1 MSRRVKNRTGESSSS
16 KPESEASAS
25 DVSRETTPTA
35 VAPESPPAAEE
46 VFGERLPLARRY
58 AELLAGAGTERGLL
72 GPREV
77 PRLWDRHLL
86 NCGVLAGVIPAD
98 STVCDIGSG
107 AGLPGIVLAI
117 ARPDLRVT
125 LLEPLLRRAAFL
137 SEVADTLELTGVT
150 VVRARAEDHQGSYD
164 VVTARAVAPLSR
176 LARVALGLCRP
187 GGSVLAMKGE
197 RAGTE
202 LDDARP
208 ELDAAGAAE
217 CSIERLG
224 ADLLSVPTTVVRVV
238 AGTSRG
244 GKSSAKQRRNRRD
257 GSGSARGV

>member
-1 MSRRVKNRTGESSSS
+1 M
-16 KPESEASAS
+16 
-25 DVSRETTPTA
+25 
-35 VAPESPPAAEE
+35 
-46 VFGERLPLARRY
+46 FGERLSLARRY
-58 AELLAGAGTERGLL
+58 AQLLAGPGTERGLL

-86 NCGVLAGVIPAD
+86 NCGVLADMVPTNA
-98 STVCDIGSG
+98 TVCDIGSG

-117 ARPDLRVT
+117 ARPDLRIT
-125 LLEPLLRRAAFL
+125 LLEPLLRRAEFL
-137 SEVADTLELTGVT
+137 SEVAEELELDGIT
-150 VVRARAEDHQGSYD
+150 VVRARAEDHRGSYD

-202 LDDARP
+202 LDEARQ
-208 ELDAAGAAE
+208 ELDAAGAVE
-217 CSIERLG
+217 YSIERLG
-224 ADLLSVPTTVVRVV
+224 AELLPVPTTVVRVV

-244 GKSSAKQRRNRRD
+244 AASSAKKRRSRRD

>member
-1 MSRRVKNRTGESSSS
+1 MSRRAKNRTGESSSS
-16 KPESEASAS
+16 KPESKASAS

-35 VAPESPPAAEE
+35 VAPDSPPSAEQ
-46 VFGERLPLARRY
+46 VFGERLPVVRRY
-58 AELLAGAGTERGLL
+58 AELLAGPGTERGLL

-86 NCGVLAGVIPAD
+86 NCGVLAGMVPMNA
-98 STVCDIGSG
+98 TVCDIGSG

-117 ARPDLRVT
+117 TRPDLRIT

-137 SEVADTLELTGVT
+137 SEVAEELDLAGVT
-150 VVRARAEDHQGSYD
+150 VVRERAEDHRGSYD

-187 GGSVLAMKGE
+187 GGSVLAMKGD

-202 LDDARP
+202 LEEARP

-217 CSIERLG
+217 YSIERLG

-238 AGTSRG
+238 AGTARG
-244 GKSSAKQRRNRRD
+244 GASSAKQRRNRRD

>member
-1 MSRRVKNRTGESSSS
+1 MSRRAKNRTGESSSS
-16 KPESEASAS
+16 KPEPEASAS
-25 DVSRETTPTA
+25 DVSRETPPTA
-35 VAPESPPAAEE
+35 APESPPSAEE
-46 VFGERLPLARRY
+46 IFGERLPLARRY

-86 NCGVLAGVIPAD
+86 NCGVLASVIPANA
-98 STVCDIGSG
+98 TVCDIGSG

-125 LLEPLLRRAAFL
+125 LLEPLLRRATFL
-137 SEVADTLELTGVT
+137 SEVAEALELTGVT
-150 VVRARAEDHQGSYD
+150 VVRARAEDHRGTYD

-202 LDDARP
+202 LDEARP

-238 AGTSRG
+238 AGASRG
-244 GKSSAKQRRNRRD
+244 GRSSAKQKRSRRD

>member
-1 MSRRVKNRTGESSSS
+1 VSRRAKNRTGESSSS
-16 KPESEASAS
+16 RPDAVESAS
-25 DVSRETTPTA
+25 DVSRETLPTA
-35 VAPESPPAAEE
+35 VVPDSPPPAEH
-46 VFGERLPLARRY
+46 VFGERLPVVRRY

-86 NCGVLAGVIPAD
+86 NCGVLAVMIPTDA
-98 STVCDIGSG
+98 TICDVGSG

-125 LLEPLLRRAAFL
+125 LLEPLMRRAAFL
-137 SEVADTLELTGVT
+137 SEVAEALDLANIT
-150 VVRARAEDHQGSYD
+150 VVRARAEDHRGAYD

-202 LDDARP
+202 LEEARP
-208 ELDAAGAAE
+208 VLDAAGAAE
-217 CSIERLG
+217 YSIERLG

-238 AGTSRG
+238 AGPSRG
-244 GKSSAKQRRNRRD
+244 GTSSAKQRRSRRG